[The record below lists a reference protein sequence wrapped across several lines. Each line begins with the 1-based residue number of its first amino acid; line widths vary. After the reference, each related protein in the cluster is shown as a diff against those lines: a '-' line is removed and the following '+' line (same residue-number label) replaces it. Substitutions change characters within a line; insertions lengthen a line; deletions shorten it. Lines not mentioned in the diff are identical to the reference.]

1 MQDED
6 WLVEETGTP
15 DSVWG
20 SVVIKRSLNQDLVQR
35 GKTASSTNVTSTS
48 R

>member
-20 SVVIKRSLNQDLVQR
+20 SVVILSLIHI
-35 GKTASSTNVTSTS
+35 
-48 R
+48 